1 LPGKTFAVAPRDRTA
16 KIRAPELRSED
27 PRIQQAVN
35 LLRSNAFVA
44 PVRINEIAAKLHL
57 SRSHLAHLFKRE
69 VGIAPTHYVRV
80 LRLRKAKNL
89 LETTF
94 LSVKE
99 IMAMVGFAD
108 LSHFVRDYKQEFG
121 ETPSQTRASMRIA

>member
-1 LPGKTFAVAPRDRTA
+1 LQGKTFAVAPRDRSA
-16 KIRAPELRSED
+16 KTRNPELRTQD
-27 PRIQQAVN
+27 PRVQEAAN

-44 PVRINEIAAKLHL
+44 PIRINEIAAKLHI

-69 VGIAPTHYVRV
+69 VGIAPTHYVKV
-80 LRLRKAKNL
+80 LRLRKARVL

-99 IMAMVGFAD
+99 IMAIVGFAD
-108 LSHFVRDYKQEFG
+108 PSHFVRDYKQEFG
-121 ETPSQTRASMRIA
+121 ETPSQTRASMRAA

>member
-1 LPGKTFAVAPRDRTA
+1 LPGKIFAVAPRDRTS

-44 PVRINEIAAKLHL
+44 PVRISEIAAKLHI
-57 SRSHLAHLFKRE
+57 SHSHLAHLFKKE
-69 VGIAPTHYVRV
+69 LGVAPTHYVRV
-80 LRLRKAKNL
+80 LRLQKARDL
-89 LETTF
+89 LESTF

-99 IMAMVGFAD
+99 IMSMVGFAD
-108 LSHFVRDYKQEFG
+108 FSHFVRDYKQEFG